1 MTVTGVRDNVL
12 GSFAPEIRLTRAG
25 MSHEGA
31 RRRERVNLEEVLAK
45 IVELGQEELHI
56 LRKRAEEQTPARDH
70 GQDFHDMQQ
79 AADRLDHHAHVLR
92 RLHDKEW
99 ASGWRHESLGDVRGG

>member
-1 MTVTGVRDNVL
+1 M
-12 GSFAPEIRLTRAG
+12 
-25 MSHEGA
+25 
-31 RRRERVNLEEVLAK
+31 NLEEVLAK